1 MRAPFRF
8 SRAVVL
14 TAAIFILA
22 AAAHVFAGGSLPE
35 PAIAC
40 GLLVLT
46 LAPVMVLTSV
56 KICAPAMAAAL
67 GSAQIVLHGAFNALS
82 VSVGFSPVG
91 GEHLHGAGSS
101 SLPAASLM
109 AGHPAEPAFPMLALH
124 ALATLLTAL
133 ALARGEAAL
142 WALAAW
148 LRPLLLLLTAMAIH
162 PLTPLPAWPDAVI
175 VSRWRNLRLPAL
187 RGPPIVFPAR

>member
-8 SRAVVL
+8 PRAVAL
-14 TAAIFILA
+14 TGAIFILA

-35 PAIAC
+35 PTIAS

-46 LAPVMVLTSV
+46 LAPVMVLTRV
-56 KICAPAMAAAL
+56 KISAPAMTAAL
-67 GSAQIVLHGAFNALS
+67 GAAQIVLHGAFNTLS
-82 VSVGFSPVG
+82 VSVGFSPVA

-109 AGHPAEPAFPMLALH
+109 AGHTAEPAFPMLALH

-133 ALARGEAAL
+133 VLARGESTV

-148 LRPLLLLLTAMAIH
+148 LRPLIRLLTAIVIH
-162 PLTPLPAWPDAVI
+162 PQSPLPALPDAVI
-175 VSRWRNLRLPAL
+175 VSRWRTLRLPTL
-187 RGPPIVFPAR
+187 RGPPIGFPAH